1 MNRIIVAILLLMLSF
16 QTFAQK
22 PINADT
28 LKIKNAVNKALAKKD
43 TVKKQHLLL
52 KEIVGAKKYTPQ
64 HYPKVAFFRSL
75 ILPGWGQATNK
86 QYWKMP
92 LVYGAAAGGI
102 YAIRWNNYH
111 YLFYRS
117 LLREFNSYIKTYEGN
132 GHLIFPTTTTSKVSG
147 VYYYTVSGTEYTK
160 YGPFVSSQVEPK
172 VNSLRHQRDYSAIL
186 FAVGWMLQAMEA
198 NVAAHLRSFDV
209 NDNITINFKPSI
221 EPTTFSSPAVGM
233 GIHVGF

>member
-22 PINADT
+22 PTNADT

-52 KEIVGAKKYTPQ
+52 KEIVGIKKYTPQ

-75 ILPGWGQATNK
+75 IIPGWGQATNK
-86 QYWKMP
+86 QYWYFKIP
-92 LVYGAAAGGI
+92 VIYGGAIVGI
-102 YAIRWNNYH
+102 YAIKYNNQQYND
-111 YLFYRS
+111 YRG
-117 LLREFNSYIKTYEGN
+117 LLQQINMYTYTYNDYKN
-132 GHLIFPTTTTSKVSG
+132 GHSIFLTKEKITE
-147 VYYYTVSGTEYTK
+147 VYYTNSKGET
-160 YGPFVSSQVEPK
+160 YGPYTASQLEPAT
-172 VNSLRHQRDYSAIL
+172 NSARRNREYSAIL
-186 FAVGWMLQAMEA
+186 FALGWMLQAMEA